1 MDHLIPSLYGKY
13 EVLKNYVVSQET
25 PQADQSDRLELNHN
39 NKIYKKFQ
47 ENQVSDYDENHTK
60 SSNRSRVI
68 YPLSVSIS
76 ATNIVYTNTD
86 QFSIMKRL

>member
-25 PQADQSDRLELNHN
+25 PQADQSDRLQLKHN